1 MGRKFLNHGSHGW
14 ARMLAEEFSFANLVF
29 PLRPCVK
36 NPPSDFRP
44 LTSVFWPPPSDLN
57 CQFFQRIFGEK
68 QFVLLKSGAASFLAA
83 LFFIMANEEPKPQ
96 QQVISLQAISQNFL
110 GALQRQFDL
119 LAYNL
124 SASQLTEADKYEIFA
139 RQPRIMPVQQLHMNF
154 GQVQAY
160 ARNLLVRQ
168 TINDLLSM
176 SSACMD
182 NCHLLCQLIKNQK
195 EHAGDMEAMNKAVGE
210 AQNNFV
216 RVPLQDKFDLLEKGF
231 GIMCELE
238 DGLIS
243 MGIALRSLMTKDGAV
258 EQEDLD
264 DDGELVF
271 EFKTVQ
277 TINPPKGEEEK
288 KPEVRVVDTNRTFKL
303 GDKLEFSNSELLG
316 MSITIGHFFHQ
327 LFRSVDEYGRKTM
340 GEQATPAPA
349 PEAN

>member
-1 MGRKFLNHGSHGW
+1 
-14 ARMLAEEFSFANLVF
+14 
-29 PLRPCVK
+29 
-36 NPPSDFRP
+36 
-44 LTSVFWPPPSDLN
+44 
-57 CQFFQRIFGEK
+57 
-68 QFVLLKSGAASFLAA
+68 
-83 LFFIMANEEPKPQ
+83 MANEEPKPQ

-176 SSACMD
+176 SAACMD

-195 EHAGDMEAMNKAVGE
+195 EHGGDAEAMNKAVGE

-243 MGIALRSLMTKDGAV
+243 MGIALRSLMAKDGAI

-288 KPEVRVVDTNRTFKL
+288 KPEVRVVDTSRTFKL

-316 MSITIGHFFHQ
+316 MSVTVGYFFHQ
-327 LFRSVDEYGRKTM
+327 LFRSVDECGRKIM
-340 GEQATPAPA
+340 GEQAAQPPA